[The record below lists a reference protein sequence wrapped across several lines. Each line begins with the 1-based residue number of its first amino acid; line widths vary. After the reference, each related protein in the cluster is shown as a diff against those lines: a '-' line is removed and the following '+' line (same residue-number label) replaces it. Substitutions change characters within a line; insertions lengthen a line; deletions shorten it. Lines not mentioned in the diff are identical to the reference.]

1 MSRVDEALRR
11 AASDVAILRA
21 PVAVEPAAAA
31 VDQTALDRYAAE
43 PQPREREKP
52 AAAPPPPVSVR
63 PAVDPRATVAAA
75 PPADVL
81 IPHARGSLAAFHRS
95 LEGKVVTSRA
105 TSPVSIEQYR
115 RLAVALIAAQAE
127 RGIKTL
133 MVSSSVPHEG
143 KTLTITNLAVTLSES
158 YGRNVLLI
166 DADMRRP
173 CVHELFG
180 LPNAFGLAEVL
191 RAPDAPIAPIEISP
205 KLHVL
210 PAGQGD
216 DGAMAQLSSDR
227 MRALIADAASRF
239 DWVLVDTP
247 PIGLLSDANLVARVT
262 EAVLFVIAAGGTP
275 FHVVQKGID
284 EIGADRIIGTVLNR
298 VGDQALN
305 VHDYYGRYYPR

>member
-11 AASDVAILRA
+11 ATSDVAVMRA
-21 PVAVEPAAAA
+21 PVAVEPAAAV
-31 VDQTALDRYAAE
+31 VDKTALDRYAAE
-43 PQPREREKP
+43 PQPRERETP
-52 AAAPPPPVSVR
+52 ARPSAPAAPPRSAVA
-63 PAVDPRATVAAA
+63 PA
-75 PPADVL
+75 ADL
-81 IPHARGSLAAFHRS
+81 LKPSPARGSLAAFHRS
-95 LEGKVVTSRA
+95 LEGKVVTSRE

-180 LPNAFGLAEVL
+180 LPNAFGLAEAL
-191 RAPDAPIAPIEISP
+191 RAPDAPIAPVEVSS

-210 PAGQGD
+210 PAGHGND
-216 DGAMAQLSSDR
+216 SAMAQLSSDR
-227 MRALIADAASRF
+227 MRALIAEAAARF

-247 PIGLLSDANLVARVT
+247 PIGLLSDANLVARAT
-262 EAVLFVIAAGGTP
+262 EAVLFVIAAGTTP
-275 FHVVQKGID
+275 FQVVQKGIE

-298 VGDQALN
+298 AGGQALN
-305 VHDYYGRYYPR
+305 VHDYYGRYYGR